1 MARECLSG
9 AYGLVTD
16 AQNLIAILPS
26 CARPYTP
33 LKRSR
38 RSGDVVSPVF
48 FDMALL
54 KSPMNGKLGHNWGHR
69 EIR

>member
-1 MARECLSG
+1 
-9 AYGLVTD
+9 
-16 AQNLIAILPS
+16 
-26 CARPYTP
+26 

-54 KSPMNGKLGHNWGHR
+54 KSPINGKLGHNWGHR